1 MQNIYKTGNVRFT
14 KNGHEALQKLQ
25 ARFLIEKNKKINCS
39 EAVNFALKKTL
50 QIKLTDQD
58 CQELNV

>member
-1 MQNIYKTGNVRFT
+1 MKTIYKTGNVRFT
-14 KNGHEALQKLQ
+14 KKGHEALQKLQ
-25 ARFLIEKNKKINCS
+25 ARFLIEQNKKINCS

-58 CQELNV
+58 CEELHL